1 MAPNNAIKKP
11 IAAALPIA
19 LLIEQPKNL
28 SIGTFIT
35 APPIPI
41 IAEIKPTIKPSTTF
55 KYNFISDKEN
65 YYIIRK
71 KYSIDYIN
79 NILNTKFRGFNTFK
93 LDSNCE
99 LIYTTKSKSNNKIAE
114 S

>member
-1 MAPNNAIKKP
+1 MPDRYLYYLVYKLKNSS
-11 IAAALPIA
+11 ALW
-19 LLIEQPKNL
+19 L
-28 SIGTFIT
+28 SDESIHIDDLYRK
-35 APPIPI
+35 I
-41 IAEIKPTIKPSTTF
+41 
-55 KYNFISDKEN
+55 YNFISDKEN